1 MNQFLEF
8 FNNHLLL
15 NFSFFALLMYWILG
29 EIKQRNSGVGSV
41 SPTDATQL
49 INHNNAIVIDVREDK
64 EIEAGSI
71 INSIHIPLPDLEN
84 QLKKIEKY
92 KQKPVILACRSGHR
106 SANACKTLRK
116 HEFTQVHN
124 LRGGIMAWQKDSLPL
139 VK

>member
-64 EIEAGSI
+64 EIETGSI
-71 INSIHIPLPDLEN
+71 INSIHIPLADLEN

-116 HEFTQVHN
+116 HEFAQVHN